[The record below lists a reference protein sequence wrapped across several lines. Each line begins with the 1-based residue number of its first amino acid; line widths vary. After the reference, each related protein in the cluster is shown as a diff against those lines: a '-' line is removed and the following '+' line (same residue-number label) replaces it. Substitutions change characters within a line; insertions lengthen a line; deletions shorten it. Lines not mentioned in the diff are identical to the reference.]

1 MARSP
6 GALIGSAAAALV
18 ALALFLPLLTLLATG
33 WQDGGQTRALLD
45 ARTLGILRFT
55 LLQAALSALLSVLP
69 AVFVARALARRG
81 FRGRALLERLLA
93 LPVLVPALV
102 AGSALLVLFGRRGF
116 MAELLGWAGLS
127 WPSIY
132 GLPGILLGHVFLN
145 LPLAV
150 RILLPAWAAV
160 PAEQWRLARQLGL
173 GDLARLRLIEAPALA
188 PRIARA
194 LGIVFML
201 CFTSFALPMTLG
213 GGPGGATL
221 EVAIYEA
228 VRVDA
233 DLARAALLA
242 LLQIAICAALVGV
255 GLGVSVTRTGL
266 SAGAPVRV
274 RVEDGK
280 IAKAFDAG
288 VLALALWFLL
298 GPLAALVAE
307 ASGGPWRQVL
317 TSPMFLVA
325 LRNSVLV
332 ALGAALLA
340 LVTGTLLVI
349 GGRGRQS
356 LLGRVGEFVG
366 SVPLVTPALALG
378 AGLFLLLRRIVDPAE
393 VALPTIALANALMG
407 LPYVVAILGPEV
419 ARREMEHGRL
429 CRALGIAGMTR
440 WRLIDLPTLLPVAGL
455 AGGLVAA
462 FSLGDFG
469 VVALFGADQARTLP
483 MHLYLQAGSYR
494 SADAAVTAAVLVML
508 AAGLMWMVERGLAR
522 AARR

>member
-1 MARSP
+1 MAGKP
-6 GALIGSAAAALV
+6 GALIGWATAGLV
-18 ALALFLPLLTLLATG
+18 ATALLLPILTLLATG
-33 WQDGGQTRALLD
+33 LAEGGASRALLD

-55 LLQAALSALLSVLP
+55 LFQALLSTLLAVLP
-69 AVFVARALARRG
+69 AVLVARALARRS
-81 FRGRALLERLLA
+81 FSGRLVLERLLA

-116 MAELLGWAGLS
+116 MAGLFEALGLT
-127 WPSIY
+127 WPSVY
-132 GLPGILLGHVFLN
+132 GLAGIVLGHVFLN

-173 GDLARLRLIEAPALA
+173 GDLARLRLIEAPVLA

-194 LGIVFML
+194 CGIVFML

-213 GGPGGATL
+213 GGPRGATL

-228 VRVDA
+228 LRVEA
-233 DLARAALLA
+233 DLVRAALLS
-242 LLQIAICAALVGV
+242 LVQIAICVALVGLGSSV
-255 GLGVSVTRTGL
+255 GVARTGL

-274 RVEDGK
+274 RVEDGRL
-280 IAKAFDAG
+280 AKALDG
-288 VLALALWFLL
+288 LVLALALLFLL
-298 GPLAALVAE
+298 SPLAALLQA
-307 ASGGPWRQVL
+307 AAGGPWGAVL
-317 TSPMFLVA
+317 SSPMFWLA

-340 LVTGTLLVI
+340 LVAGTLLVL
-349 GGRGRQS
+349 GGRGQRGLS
-356 LLGRVGEFVG
+356 GRIGELVG

-378 AGLFLLLRRIVDPAE
+378 AGLFLLLRHLVDPAE
-393 VALPTIALANALMG
+393 VALPAIALANGLLG
-407 LPYVVAILGPEV
+407 LPYVVAILAPEV
-419 ARREMEHGRL
+419 ARRELEHGRL
-429 CRALGIAGMTR
+429 CQALGISGWTR
-440 WRLIDLPTLLPVAGL
+440 LRLVDLPTVLPVAGL

-494 SADAAVTAAVLVML
+494 SDDAAVTAVVLVAL
-508 AAGLMWMVERGLAR
+508 AASLMWLVERGLAR
-522 AARR
+522 AAGR

>member
-1 MARSP
+1 MAGKP
-6 GALIGSAAAALV
+6 GALIGAATAAGV
-18 ALALFLPLLTLLATG
+18 ALALFLPILALLAAG
-33 WQDGGQTRALLD
+33 LAADGAAWPAMDG
-45 ARTLGILRFT
+45 RTAGILRFT
-55 LLQAALSALLSVLP
+55 LLQAALSVLLAVLP
-69 AVFVARALARRG
+69 AIWVARALARRS
-81 FRGRALLERLLA
+81 FPGRALLERLLV

-102 AGSALLVLFGRRGF
+102 AGSALLVLFGRRG
-116 MAELLGWAGLS
+116 LLAGLFEAAGLP

-150 RILLPAWAAV
+150 RILLPAWSAA

-173 GDLARLRLIEAPALA
+173 SDLTRLRLVELPILA

-213 GGPGGATL
+213 GGPRGTTL

-242 LLQIAICAALVGV
+242 LLQIGICTGLV
-255 GLGVSVTRTGL
+255 GLGLGIGVARTGL
-266 SAGAPVRV
+266 SAGAPVQV
-274 RVEDGK
+274 RVEDGPV
-280 IAKAFDAG
+280 AKGLDALALG
-288 VLALALWFLL
+288 LALLFVMGPVLAL
-298 GPLAALVAE
+298 LAAA
-307 ASGGPWRQVL
+307 AGGPWGRVL
-317 TSPMFLVA
+317 ASPMFLVA

-340 LVTGTLLVI
+340 LAAGTLLVL
-349 GGRGRQS
+349 GGRGRTGTAR
-356 LLGRVGEFVG
+356 LGELVG

-378 AGLFLLLRRIVDPAE
+378 AGLFLLLRQVADPAAL
-393 VALPTIALANALMG
+393 ALPVLAVANGLMG
-407 LPYVVAILGPEV
+407 LPYVVAVLGPEV

-429 CRALGIAGMTR
+429 CRSLGIRGID
-440 WRLIDLPTLLPVAGL
+440 RLRLVDLPTLLPVAGL

-469 VVALFGADQARTLP
+469 VVALFGADEARTLP

-494 SADAAVTAAVLVML
+494 SDDAAVTALVLVVL
-508 AAGLMWMVERGLAR
+508 AAGLMWVVERGLAR
-522 AARR
+522 AAGR